1 MTFKKPIKMLN
12 QKEVAKKLG
21 VSERTIGRWVDA
33 RKIPYYNLNGI
44 KRFDEDVINAWLEK
58 RRVRT
63 RQ

>member
-1 MTFKKPIKMLN
+1 MLN